1 MGDHAASPSPEPPPT
16 SSRGIAAS
24 QGAAR
29 PKDRPSPGS
38 LTRETLCKPAFS
50 RELARA
56 SQPTP
61 SSRLVKMS
69 ATAEVGLA
77 KEASRQIL
85 AGGSAGKAAPSRRGP
100 VAFPF
105 ACTEK
110 RFSDRALNLS
120 FAFILQIPRCG
131 TRGARE
137 QKRPGAGGGQRGALG
152 QVPEASASAALGFP
166 AFSVPSLKGR

>member
-1 MGDHAASPSPEPPPT
+1 MGDHAASLSPEPPPT

-110 RFSDRALNLS
+110 RFPDRALNLS

-137 QKRPGAGGGQRGALG
+137 QKRPGAGGGQRVPWVKFPRRPRRPLLG
-152 QVPEASASAALGFP
+152 SPPFRFLA
-166 AFSVPSLKGR
+166 